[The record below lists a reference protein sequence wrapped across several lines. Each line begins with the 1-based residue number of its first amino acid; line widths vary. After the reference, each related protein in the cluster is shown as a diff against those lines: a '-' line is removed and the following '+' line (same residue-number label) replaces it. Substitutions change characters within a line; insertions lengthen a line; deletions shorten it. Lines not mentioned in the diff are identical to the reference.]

1 MGIVLGPSRLGRA
14 VLQCMSGLG
23 GDRERCATLGEPT
36 PSCRAK
42 VETPVLGKHP
52 FAKKRLS
59 EPSRRDSE
67 GQRGA
72 GTGRHGQRGAER
84 GRESREGQQRAGQ
97 GSEGP
102 RVTARGSEE
111 Q

>member
-36 PSCRAK
+36 PSCRDTVK
-42 VETPVLGKHP
+42 TPVMGKHP

-59 EPSRRDSE
+59 DNYRSP
-67 GQRGA
+67 QFFVA
-72 GTGRHGQRGAER
+72 
-84 GRESREGQQRAGQ
+84 
-97 GSEGP
+97 
-102 RVTARGSEE
+102 VL
-111 Q
+111 

>member
-23 GDRERCATLGEPT
+23 GDRERYATLGGPT

-52 FAKKRLS
+52 FAKMRLS
-59 EPSRRDSE
+59 ESSITKIIIS
-67 GQRGA
+67 A
-72 GTGRHGQRGAER
+72 TCL
-84 GRESREGQQRAGQ
+84 
-97 GSEGP
+97 
-102 RVTARGSEE
+102 
-111 Q
+111 